1 MKTFHQF
8 ISEIKTISYKMA
20 KPHLG
25 LPKGKSY
32 AKRSSS
38 SAGGAADGDG
48 GDGGGDGGDG
58 E

>member
-1 MKTFHQF
+1 MKTFKEF
-8 ISEIKTISYKMA
+8 KETVINYKMA

-25 LPKGKSY
+25 LPAKKAF

-38 SAGGAADGDG
+38 SAGGGSSSAGNG
-48 GDGGGDGGDG
+48 GDGGG

>member
-1 MKTFHQF
+1 MKTFHQYLEELKV
-8 ISEIKTISYKMA
+8 IGYKMA

-25 LPKGKSY
+25 LPKGKAF

-38 SAGGAADGDG
+38 SAGGNG
-48 GDGGGDGGDG
+48 GSGDGGDG